1 MRRVQV
7 ARRTLKSR
15 ETGAE
20 PAPRPELS
28 NRTRRLLERL
38 DGGN

>member
-15 ETGAE
+15 ETATE
-20 PAPRPELS
+20 SASRPELS
-28 NRTRRLLERL
+28 DRTRRLLERL

>member
-7 ARRTLKSR
+7 ARKTVKGR
-15 ETGAE
+15 ETGTE

-38 DGGN
+38 EEI